1 MTPAEMTW
9 LKCDACGEVY
19 SRTGLSM
26 CSARSLRAP
35 VHEFTQLLVCS
46 GCLGGDNG
54 HADWCPA
61 GALASQSAE
70 ILSLRERVRDLR
82 DGAIRRV
89 QTGVSEIRLDLNGI
103 IEERDADIGRLT
115 ARVAELEVLL
125 SAAEGNAEA
134 FLDARA
140 TAAILD
146 DRVSALEGDRDAA
159 IARARTLTL
168 DTSTTSLEAVCSM
181 ADRISELEDTVDL
194 ERARYCVSPGCDKEC
209 GVCRPYLAAI
219 AEIEAR
225 RGASWKG
232 AR

>member
-1 MTPAEMTW
+1 MTPAEIRALRTTLGRWMLAALYRAKGFIREAAFAACPGEAEAFGYAW
-9 LKCDACGEVY
+9 IDLGDAAVCAA
-19 SRTGLSM
+19 
-26 CSARSLRAP
+26 ARR
-35 VHEFTQLLVCS
+35 
-46 GCLGGDNG
+46 
-54 HADWCPA
+54 
-61 GALASQSAE
+61 ALASQSAE

-89 QTGVSEIRLDLNGI
+89 QTGVSEIRRDLNGI